1 MRLIGRDDECATL
14 DQLVAEVQGGRSRAL
29 LVRGEAGAGKT
40 ALLEY
45 LAGRATGAGCRVLT
59 VAAIQSE
66 VELAFAA
73 LHQLCWPLRDHL
85 ASMPGPQQAALST
98 TFGLTGGGAAP
109 DRFLV
114 GLAVLSLLA
123 DAAADQ
129 PLVCLI
135 DDEQWLDRASAHAL
149 AFVAHRLGAE
159 SVGLVFGGR
168 DVSAELDGLP
178 EMVVGGLAPE
188 DARALLATVVEV
200 PLTAA
205 VVDQIIAEAAGNPL
219 ALLEL
224 PRGLT
229 AGELATGFLVP
240 GARGL
245 SSRVEEG
252 FRRRAEDLPPDARRM
267 VLVAAAEPLGDAA
280 LLWRA
285 GARLGITAS
294 AALPVEE
301 AGLIVFGDRV
311 SFRHPL
317 VRSAVYQSAS
327 AQERRE
333 VHAALAEAT
342 DAGVDPDRRAWHR
355 ALAALGA
362 DESVAEDLERSA
374 VRAQARGGPAAAAA
388 VLERAASLTADPGRR
403 AQRSLAAAA
412 AHIDAG
418 ASGPSAALLA
428 AAEAGPLDESGRV
441 TVDLVRA
448 GFAMAWGEARDAV
461 SLYVQAA
468 NRLEPIDA
476 RRSRDTYL
484 YALAAASSANTQA
497 ADASLAETARAARA
511 APAPPGSPR
520 PHDLLLDGLALV
532 TTDGWAAAAPALRKA
547 VAALVGAQL
556 RADEG
561 IFWFSIST
569 AAASLLWDWENC
581 RLFAARGVEAT
592 RELGV
597 IRVLPRT
604 LDTLAS
610 ATILA
615 GDFTAATS
623 LIGEAE
629 AIVEATRS
637 TVGMYSP
644 ASLAGWR
651 GHRAA
656 AEAVIGAT
664 VERGRARGQGSAVKV
679 AQAAGAI
686 LYNGLARYDE
696 ALAFARL
703 ANDPPAHWSS
713 HLNLPDLVEAA
724 TRSGDAHLAREAL
737 GRLSESTQA
746 SGTDWAL
753 GVEARSRALVSI
765 GDAAEARYL
774 EAIERLGRSPLRPDA
789 ARAHLLYG
797 EWLRREKRRIEA
809 REQLRT
815 AHGLFDA
822 MGARAFA
829 ERARI
834 ELGATGE
841 RARSR
846 RPGPTADLTPQE
858 RQIAQM
864 AAKGATNQEIASQLF
879 LSTNT
884 VDYHLRRV
892 FQKLL
897 ITRRGQ
903 LQEIFATPPP

>member
-1 MRLIGRDDECATL
+1 
-14 DQLVAEVQGGRSRAL
+14 
-29 LVRGEAGAGKT
+29 
-40 ALLEY
+40 
-45 LAGRATGAGCRVLT
+45 
-59 VAAIQSE
+59 
-66 VELAFAA
+66 
-73 LHQLCWPLRDHL
+73 
-85 ASMPGPQQAALST
+85 
-98 TFGLTGGGAAP
+98 
-109 DRFLV
+109 
-114 GLAVLSLLA
+114 
-123 DAAADQ
+123 
-129 PLVCLI
+129 
-135 DDEQWLDRASAHAL
+135 
-149 AFVAHRLGAE
+149 
-159 SVGLVFGGR
+159 
-168 DVSAELDGLP
+168 
-178 EMVVGGLAPE
+178 
-188 DARALLATVVEV
+188 
-200 PLTAA
+200 
-205 VVDQIIAEAAGNPL
+205 
-219 ALLEL
+219 
-224 PRGLT
+224 
-229 AGELATGFLVP
+229 
-240 GARGL
+240 
-245 SSRVEEG
+245 
-252 FRRRAEDLPPDARRM
+252 
-267 VLVAAAEPLGDAA
+267 
-280 LLWRA
+280 
-285 GARLGITAS
+285 
-294 AALPVEE
+294 
-301 AGLIVFGDRV
+301 
-311 SFRHPL
+311 
-317 VRSAVYQSAS
+317 
-327 AQERRE
+327 
-333 VHAALAEAT
+333 
-342 DAGVDPDRRAWHR
+342 
-355 ALAALGA
+355 
-362 DESVAEDLERSA
+362 
-374 VRAQARGGPAAAAA
+374 
-388 VLERAASLTADPGRR
+388 
-403 AQRSLAAAA
+403 
-412 AHIDAG
+412 
-418 ASGPSAALLA
+418 
-428 AAEAGPLDESGRV
+428 
-441 TVDLVRA
+441 
-448 GFAMAWGEARDAV
+448 
-461 SLYVQAA
+461 
-468 NRLEPIDA
+468 
-476 RRSRDTYL
+476 
-484 YALAAASSANTQA
+484 
-497 ADASLAETARAARA
+497 
-511 APAPPGSPR
+511 
-520 PHDLLLDGLALV
+520 
-532 TTDGWAAAAPALRKA
+532 
-547 VAALVGAQL
+547 
-556 RADEG
+556 
-561 IFWFSIST
+561 
-569 AAASLLWDWENC
+569 
-581 RLFAARGVEAT
+581 
-592 RELGV
+592 
-597 IRVLPRT
+597 VLPRT